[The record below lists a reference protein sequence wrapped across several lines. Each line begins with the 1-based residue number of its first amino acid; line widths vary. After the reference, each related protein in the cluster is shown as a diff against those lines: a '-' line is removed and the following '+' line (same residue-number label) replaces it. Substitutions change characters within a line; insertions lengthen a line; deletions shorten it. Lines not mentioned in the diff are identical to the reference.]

1 MMLMIFWWFFYLLY
15 FEQIFYT
22 DLQFQLLQN

>member
-1 MMLMIFWWFFYLLY
+1 MMLMKFWWFFYLLY

-22 DLQFQLLQN
+22 DLQVQLLQN